1 MVIKP
6 KPTTIE
12 IPIVAILVNKL
23 TETMLA
29 ADLLPL
35 EPDDELEEEEEEE
48 SYKEKK
54 RNSKKM
60 NYFGNVYTGNIQYVK
75 LQIN

>member
-35 EPDDELEEEEEEE
+35 EPDDELEEEEEEDRK
-48 SYKEKK
+48 ST
-54 RNSKKM
+54 RLNSSHR
-60 NYFGNVYTGNIQYVK
+60 
-75 LQIN
+75 L

>member
-48 SYKEKK
+48 EDPDPESE
-54 RNSKKM
+54 
-60 NYFGNVYTGNIQYVK
+60 VD
-75 LQIN
+75 

>member
-12 IPIVAILVNKL
+12 IPIVVILVNKL

-48 SYKEKK
+48 EEDPDPESE
-54 RNSKKM
+54 
-60 NYFGNVYTGNIQYVK
+60 VD
-75 LQIN
+75 

>member
-35 EPDDELEEEEEEE
+35 EPDDELEEEERRRKKIQIQ
-48 SYKEKK
+48 SQKSIEKC
-54 RNSKKM
+54 R
-60 NYFGNVYTGNIQYVK
+60 F
-75 LQIN
+75 